1 VGIFGASP
9 DVGKKRECVVVDA
22 ASIEPVS
29 SLQFREMQGDFRKMQ
44 GGGNRGL
51 AKSHQI
57 SIAWNGVS
65 LLKRAGRS
73 REAIVSK
80 QGGCRDP
87 QSRRK
92 DPAGHQELSW

>member
-1 VGIFGASP
+1 
-9 DVGKKRECVVVDA
+9 
-22 ASIEPVS
+22 
-29 SLQFREMQGDFRKMQ
+29 MQ

-73 REAIVSK
+73 REAIISK

-92 DPAGHQELSW
+92 DPAGHREAELVKSHGQLPLVDPDFRLSPPRRRSR